1 MKKYQADAEEAAE
14 LVNFYKNKTTVEY
27 NESVSSHKRTLD
39 YVESMKST
47 LQTYGYVEPMKN
59 VL

>member
-27 NESVSSHKRTLD
+27 NESVSSYKRTLD
-39 YVESMKST
+39 YVESMKNT
-47 LQTYGYVEPMKN
+47 LNEYQPETF
-59 VL
+59 